1 MGPLGAIQLPAE
13 VHMIRPVGLLD
24 MDHRQA
30 AGPEHV
36 QHPPGTADAVPGRVR
51 QIVRGHVL
59 KVLLLDVDD
68 QQSAVGSQLHG
79 CHSFLMIFEGGQ
91 PGSVPVKIDAKAH
104 FHLGSAPFL
113 MVRPVY
119 QTGSPR
125 ARLEKTTGNRTTP
138 VVIFPKLRYN
148 SLVCQSLPPGAALGA
163 FP

>member
-1 MGPLGAIQLPAE
+1 
-13 VHMIRPVGLLD
+13 
-24 MDHRQA
+24 
-30 AGPEHV
+30 
-36 QHPPGTADAVPGRVR
+36 
-51 QIVRGHVL
+51 
-59 KVLLLDVDD
+59 
-68 QQSAVGSQLHG
+68 
-79 CHSFLMIFEGGQ
+79 MIFEGGQ

-104 FHLGSAPFL
+104 FHLGSAPIL